1 MIGTLWN
8 LITGFLPDVWP
19 YIAGGALLVTG
30 WFTAKRQGAQG
41 QKAKQ
46 ADAALKAAVKGQEA
60 ARKGKAEAADKL
72 RKGMTPEEIRRQ
84 NDGDWT

>member
-1 MIGTLWN
+1 MIWG

-19 YIAGGALLVTG
+19 YLAGAAVLIAG

-46 ADAALKAAVKGQEA
+46 AEAALKAATKGQEA
-60 ARKGKAEAADKL
+60 ARKGRIEANDKL
-72 RKGMTPEEIRRQ
+72 RKGKTPEQIVRE
-84 NDGDWT
+84 NDDAWG